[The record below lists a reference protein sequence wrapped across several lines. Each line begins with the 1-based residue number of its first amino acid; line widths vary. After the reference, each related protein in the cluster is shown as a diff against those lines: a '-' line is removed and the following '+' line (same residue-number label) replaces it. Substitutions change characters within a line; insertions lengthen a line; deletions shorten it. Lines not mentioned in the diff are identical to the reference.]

1 MRKKILFFLLIIS
14 ILPVFA
20 QEGFVFD
27 KGVEKVTVPL
37 ILINNLVFI
46 PIKVNGVVLNFL
58 LDTGVEEIILFSL
71 EDNPSVSFYH
81 SEKIMLRGLGSNE
94 ATEGLKTTN
103 NILEIDGIKAQQQLV
118 YVILDSSFNLSSQ
131 IGIPVNGIIGYP
143 FFRENLVRIDYASKR
158 LIVYKNNA
166 ANQKKINK
174 NFDQVIISIEKNKP
188 YINATIEIDDS
199 KVPVKLLIDN
209 GNSDS
214 VWLFQNLNNEIKV
227 PSKFFEDFLGKGFSG
242 DIEGKRAM
250 VTSFTLDKFN
260 FKFPIVAF
268 PDSSSVKSVRMV
280 KNRAG
285 SVGGDILKRFSVVF
299 DYKNEK
305 LYMKKNSRFGEAF
318 TYNKSGIEIKSTGLQ
333 WVKEK
338 VSLGTV
344 SISGGI
350 TFNQNEENVS
360 NGIKYKFDLKPI
372 YEIVN
377 IRKNSSAELSG
388 LQVGDKII
396 SINRLLAYHYSLEK
410 LNELFKAED
419 EKMFYIE
426 VERKGEVL
434 KFTFQLHDV
443 FK

>member
-1 MRKKILFFLLIIS
+1 
-14 ILPVFA
+14 
-20 QEGFVFD
+20 
-27 KGVEKVTVPL
+27 
-37 ILINNLVFI
+37 
-46 PIKVNGVVLNFL
+46 
-58 LDTGVEEIILFSL
+58 
-71 EDNPSVSFYH
+71 
-81 SEKIMLRGLGSNE
+81 
-94 ATEGLKTTN
+94 
-103 NILEIDGIKAQQQLV
+103 
-118 YVILDSSFNLSSQ
+118 
-131 IGIPVNGIIGYP
+131 
-143 FFRENLVRIDYASKR
+143 
-158 LIVYKNNA
+158 
-166 ANQKKINK
+166 
-174 NFDQVIISIEKNKP
+174 
-188 YINATIEIDDS
+188 
-199 KVPVKLLIDN
+199 
-209 GNSDS
+209 
-214 VWLFQNLNNEIKV
+214 
-227 PSKFFEDFLGKGFSG
+227 
-242 DIEGKRAM
+242 
-250 VTSFTLDKFN
+250 
-260 FKFPIVAF
+260 
-268 PDSSSVKSVRMV
+268 MV